1 MGREVENGK
10 KRERGNYDQ
19 DIYCVKSLFP
29 VKRTRKKN
37 FKLIKIKIKA
47 KESKAA
53 MYWDVKPEEFQRV
66 SIVSNS
72 QTEPELAR
80 IFLCNPW
87 RAWHVEFLLPL

>member
-1 MGREVENGK
+1 MGR
-10 KRERGNYDQ
+10 RGRGETM
-19 DIYCVKSLFP
+19 IRTYCVKSLFP

-53 MYWDVKPEEFQRV
+53 TYWDVKPEEFQRV

-87 RAWHVEFLLPL
+87 GAWHVEFLLPL